1 MRNDTIATREDNRI
15 ASEHGAPSSEGSR
28 VAGPSSWDARASS
41 DALTSEAWTGQFP
54 ADFSQ
59 EELFFMLEVAALFPS
74 EREFVALLGGDAA
87 SAWDL
92 ELEDDTTSQH
102 PSLEQRT
109 TASVFERLNLASPSA
124 SRRKK

>member
-1 MRNDTIATREDNRI
+1 MRNDTVATYDENRI
-15 ASEHGAPSSEGSR
+15 ASEHGAPLSGDSR
-28 VAGPSSWDARASS
+28 VASPSGLGARATGA
-41 DALTSEAWTGQFP
+41 ALTSEAWTGQFP

-87 SAWDL
+87 SVWDL
-92 ELEDDTTSQH
+92 ELEDDTASQH

-109 TASVFERLNLASPSA
+109 TASVFERLHLQSPPV

>member
-1 MRNDTIATREDNRI
+1 MRNDTVAIYDDNRI
-15 ASEHGAPSSEGSR
+15 ASEHGAPSSGGSR
-28 VAGPSSWDARASS
+28 VIGPSNLDARDKVVAGAS
-41 DALTSEAWTGQFP
+41 EVWTGQFP

-59 EELFFMLEVAALFPS
+59 EELFFILEAAALFPS

-92 ELEDDTTSQH
+92 ELEDDTASQH

-109 TASVFERLNLASPSA
+109 TASVFERLNLPSPPA